1 MNPKKFM
8 PQHIVIKTT
17 KSKEKNLKAVKEKQL
32 VTNERTLIRE
42 SADFSVETLQAILEC
57 HNIFKWWK
65 EKKTYTQNALP
76 AR

>member
-1 MNPKKFM
+1 M

-57 HNIFKWWK
+57 HNIFK
-65 EKKTYTQNALP
+65 
-76 AR
+76 